1 MKTENRQPDII
12 PGFDAVAESRK
23 WKEAVAR
30 ETAGMTSAERVA
42 YFNDFA
48 AKYCAERRERARKN
62 AGALAYA
69 H

>member
-1 MKTENRQPDII
+1 MKTETKEKFN
-12 PGFDAVAESRK
+12 AVRESRK

-48 AKYCAERRERARKN
+48 EQYFAELREREHKRE
-62 AGALAYA
+62 LAA